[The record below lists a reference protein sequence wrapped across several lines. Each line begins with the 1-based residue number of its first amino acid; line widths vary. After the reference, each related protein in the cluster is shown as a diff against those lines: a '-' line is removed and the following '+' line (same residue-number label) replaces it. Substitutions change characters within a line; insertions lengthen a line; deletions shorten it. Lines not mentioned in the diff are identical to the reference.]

1 MCFTAFLSPFF
12 PGREEGVDFWP
23 AGGEST
29 PLLFTF
35 FFCYFESRALCCL
48 VVIVYH
54 RFCKRCADVWEERT
68 QSFVSLS
75 NIVCRCEG
83 IQTLLL
89 LTLFVF
95 PTSNVFLFVISS
107 YFHADIWY
115 ASRRSSLLF
124 CPSSEIFS
132 KHWNTTALSV
142 ALSCSF
148 FIPSNMDHQ
157 VISFPSL
164 ILLNEEYFEKILISI
179 RKCWCWCLI

>member
-1 MCFTAFLSPFF
+1 MLQMIKQINVCFTAFLSPFF

-23 AGGEST
+23 AGGDST
-29 PLLFTF
+29 PLLLTF

-95 PTSNVFLFVISS
+95 PTTNVFCLWSVRIFMLTFDTLLVGPACFFVQAVKYFQNIETQLRCQSSCITHFSFHPIWIIKWSLWEKSIS
-107 YFHADIWY
+107 HLW
-115 ASRRSSLLF
+115 
-124 CPSSEIFS
+124 
-132 KHWNTTALSV
+132 
-142 ALSCSF
+142 SC
-148 FIPSNMDHQ
+148 
-157 VISFPSL
+157 
-164 ILLNEEYFEKILISI
+164 
-179 RKCWCWCLI
+179 